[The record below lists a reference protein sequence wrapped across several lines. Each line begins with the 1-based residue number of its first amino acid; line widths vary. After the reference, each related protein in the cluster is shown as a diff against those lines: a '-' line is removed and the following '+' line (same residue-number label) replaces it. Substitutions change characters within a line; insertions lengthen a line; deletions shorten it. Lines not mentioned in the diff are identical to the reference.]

1 MRARWASWSTG
12 DWSVA
17 LARMS
22 SMGDNATAVR
32 RTALALVGLV
42 TVVLGWWGFVV
53 YSGLHP
59 AAGLGWP
66 EWLYG
71 TMNLFIN
78 GTDVAPVP
86 WQLGVA
92 RMLAPLVTFGLLL
105 EVVLVAFAQ
114 RIRRWAASRASGH
127 VLVVGPAERVRPYLK
142 LPVSDGGHGL
152 VVHIGQDGPSL
163 GPAVVG
169 LPATSIPAEW
179 AALTPARAAR
189 RIVLALGRDDLT
201 LSALRGAL
209 DLGVPETGASLVI
222 ELHSLELSGRMAV
235 AMAGARPDAD
245 IDFVCP
251 DELDA
256 SLISASVTDE
266 LAATHGSGRG
276 WSVSV
281 VGDTPTCDRVTA
293 QLVRAF
299 TRSALRGG
307 AVRPS
312 ILRVHPG
319 PLENDAENLGTTRV
333 MVRTDGRVDSMFD
346 RGAPDLLIVDLND
359 KEKSALLAMEAAL
372 RRPGSVVWTAHGFTL
387 PWAVTQ
393 ARQGSS
399 SPVDLR
405 QVSLST
411 AARSGALLGPFGRI
425 AAQRSQRP
433 GQTIPGPSAEAVRRA
448 VGVLSAQGWAVVP
461 ESDLPPAVRGRLPK
475 YVDPDTAQLLSA
487 LPGLTED
494 PSYLLYEL
502 HCEGLMAYPPL
513 WESEGSK
520 DCVEMPADEAI
531 ELMAR
536 VIHEHYVTEQTGQSD
551 LPAMQSWAE
560 LDETLRAQNRDQ
572 ARDNISK
579 LHAIGRRVVAADSSA
594 IETNPLGDADV
605 LNLGIAEH
613 DRWSHQKREQGY
625 RYGQTRI
632 DDGTDLR
639 HPSLVPWEELP
650 VSEQEKDL
658 DPIRRIPTVLAA
670 AGLVIR

>member
-1 MRARWASWSTG
+1 
-12 DWSVA
+12 
-17 LARMS
+17 
-22 SMGDNATAVR
+22 MGDNATAVR

-59 AAGLGWP
+59 AADLGWP

-86 WQLGVA
+86 WQLGMA

-114 RIRRWAASRASGH
+114 RIRRWAASRATGH

-142 LPVSDGGHGL
+142 LPVNDGGHGL

-163 GPAVVG
+163 GPAVIG
-169 LPATSIPAEW
+169 LPATSNPDEW
-179 AALTPARAAR
+179 AAVTPARSAR

-209 DLGVPETGASLVI
+209 DLGLPETGARLVI
-222 ELHSLELSGRMAV
+222 ELHSLELSGRMMV

-266 LAATHGSGRG
+266 LVATHGSGRG
-276 WSVSV
+276 WAVSV

-319 PLENDAENLGTTRV
+319 PLENDAEDLGTSRV
-333 MVRTDGRVDSMFD
+333 MVRTAGRVDTLFD

-359 KEKSALLAMEAAL
+359 KEKSARLAMEAAL
-372 RRPGSVVWTAHGFTL
+372 RRPGSVVWIAHGF
-387 PWAVTQ
+387 
-393 ARQGSS
+393 
-399 SPVDLR
+399 
-405 QVSLST
+405 
-411 AARSGALLGPFGRI
+411 
-425 AAQRSQRP
+425 
-433 GQTIPGPSAEAVRRA
+433 
-448 VGVLSAQGWAVVP
+448 
-461 ESDLPPAVRGRLPK
+461 
-475 YVDPDTAQLLSA
+475 
-487 LPGLTED
+487 
-494 PSYLLYEL
+494 
-502 HCEGLMAYPPL
+502 
-513 WESEGSK
+513 
-520 DCVEMPADEAI
+520 
-531 ELMAR
+531 
-536 VIHEHYVTEQTGQSD
+536 
-551 LPAMQSWAE
+551 
-560 LDETLRAQNRDQ
+560 
-572 ARDNISK
+572 
-579 LHAIGRRVVAADSSA
+579 
-594 IETNPLGDADV
+594 DV
-605 LNLGIAEH
+605 F
-613 DRWSHQKREQGY
+613 
-625 RYGQTRI
+625 
-632 DDGTDLR
+632 
-639 HPSLVPWEELP
+639 VF
-650 VSEQEKDL
+650 
-658 DPIRRIPTVLAA
+658 
-670 AGLVIR
+670 